1 VSWIDSSEI
10 DPMTKRLILAS
21 NSTNPGGEYL
31 GHLEDAV
38 SNLFSGCTQ
47 VAFVPY
53 ALADIDGYSTTA
65 EEKFE
70 SLGIQLVSVHRH
82 PEPAQALSAADGI
95 FIGGGNTFR
104 LLDRLIRHELIEPI
118 RNLVTDGGPYL
129 GTSAGSNVACPT
141 IGTTNDMPIV
151 QPPTFEALGLVPFQI
166 NPHYIERDPDTPH
179 GGETRSQ
186 RLAEFHEENAT
197 PVVGLR
203 EGSWLE
209 VQEGI
214 ILQGPHP
221 ALLFRRGFEP
231 VELAPGEISQQYLR
245 SNAPLAK

>member
-1 VSWIDSSEI
+1 
-10 DPMTKRLILAS
+10 MTRRLILAS

-31 GHLEDAV
+31 GHLEDAIRHHFLD
-38 SNLFSGCTQ
+38 STT

-53 ALADIDGYSTTA
+53 ALADLDGYGTTA
-65 EEKFE
+65 ERKFE
-70 SLGIQLVSVHRH
+70 SLGIRLESVHRH
-82 PEPAQALSAADGI
+82 PEPAQALSAADGV

-104 LLDRLIRHELIEPI
+104 LLDRLIRHDLIEPI
-118 RNLVTDGGPYL
+118 RDLVREGGPYM

-151 QPPTFEALGLVPFQI
+151 QPPTFSALGLVSFQI

-179 GGETRSQ
+179 GGETRRQ
-186 RLAEFHEENAT
+186 RLAEFHEENET

-209 VQEGI
+209 VGER
-214 ILQGPHP
+214 LVLRGPQP
-221 ALLFRRGFEP
+221 AILFRRGSEP
-231 VELAPGEISQQYLR
+231 VEIEPGAVPEQYLPNNAPPGEGML
-245 SNAPLAK
+245 

>member
-1 VSWIDSSEI
+1 
-10 DPMTKRLILAS
+10 MTRRLILAS
-21 NSTNPGGEYL
+21 NSTNPGSEYL
-31 GHLEDAV
+31 GHLDDAIRQH
-38 SNLFSGCTQ
+38 FSDSTR

-53 ALADIDGYSTTA
+53 ALADLDGYGTTA
-65 EEKFE
+65 ERKFE
-70 SLGIQLVSVHRH
+70 SLGIRLESVHRH
-82 PEPAQALSAADGI
+82 PEPAQALSAADGV

-104 LLDRLIRHELIEPI
+104 LLDRLIRHDLFDPI
-118 RNLVTDGGPYL
+118 RGLVTEGGPYL

-151 QPPTFEALGLVPFQI
+151 QPPTFAALGLVPFQI

-179 GGETRSQ
+179 GGETRRQ
-186 RLAEFHEENAT
+186 RLAEFHEENET

-209 VQEGI
+209 VGETI
-214 ILQGPHP
+214 VLRGPHP

-231 VELAPGEISQQYLR
+231 IELEPGEVPEQYLR
-245 SNAPLAK
+245 NNAPPGE

>member
-1 VSWIDSSEI
+1 
-10 DPMTKRLILAS
+10 MTRRLILAS

-31 GHLEDAV
+31 GHLEAAI
-38 SNLFSGCTQ
+38 SSLFSGCTH

-53 ALADIDGYSTTA
+53 ALADIDGYSTKA
-65 EEKFE
+65 EGKFE
-70 SLGIQLVSVHRH
+70 SLGIQLGSVHRH
-82 PEPAQALSAADGI
+82 PEPAQALSAADGV

-104 LLDRLIRHELIEPI
+104 LLDRLIRHRLIEPI
-118 RNLVTDGGPYL
+118 RDLVADGGAYL

-151 QPPTFEALGLVPFQI
+151 QPPSFEALGLVSFQI

-179 GGETRSQ
+179 GGETRRQ
-186 RLAEFHEENAT
+186 RLTEFHEENNM

-209 VQEGI
+209 VQESV
-214 ILQGPHP
+214 ILQGPHT
-221 ALLFRRGFEP
+221 ALLFRRGFEA

-245 SNAPLAK
+245 INAPLDK